1 MGLGQEQA
9 SQIQPYRRHT
19 MLTSVAAQ
27 PYQPIGE
34 LLNAY
39 RARHP
44 DKLALVDVDNQRQL
58 SYCLLAE
65 NVDAIALLLMRMGM
79 TKGSRIALIGENS
92 IPKIV
97 IWLGIWRI
105 GAVVCPLDL
114 QFIGPAA
121 PAIFAAINPALI
133 IIGAG
138 QDHTAS
144 LGYSETPHICFD
156 ENLPETGMISI
167 SPPDHPPWLT
177 PQSHLGKADMPSGAA
192 VTDLASLSCTS
203 GTTGFPKIVAYD
215 HAALWENGKDSIDL
229 LELSSND
236 RTLEY
241 RSLGWYSSQILS
253 LMPFLQLGLTLHIA
267 RKFSYRHLPE
277 WIETHAITVSVGVPA
292 VIQILLK
299 DIVANSHERFASL
312 RVMTSSTAPLASE
325 HWRRLEQAYG
335 IRLLNLYGSSETG
348 WICGNRIDA
357 CRIGTVG
364 LAVPSVTLAITSESG
379 SPCPRGV
386 TGQMALNAKKLALG
400 YWQQDGTLEAI
411 RGKPFIMRD
420 IATMD
425 DDGYVYI
432 LGRSDDLINRGG
444 VKVSP
449 VEIEET
455 VLSCPGISEAAA
467 IGVPDPI
474 YGQRAVCF
482 IVTCGAG
489 TPSPD
494 DVLKH
499 CQTHLSRE
507 KAPKK
512 IITVESLPRNSRG
525 KLLRNKLLEL
535 HASALKAK

>member
-1 MGLGQEQA
+1 MLICATQA
-9 SQIQPYRRHT
+9 R
-19 MLTSVAAQ
+19 AAQ

-39 RARHP
+39 RTQHP
-44 DKLALVDVDNQRQL
+44 DKIALVDVDYQLQL
-58 SYCLLAE
+58 SYRRLAD
-65 NVDAIALLLMRMGM
+65 NVEAIALLLMRMGM
-79 TKGSRIALIGENS
+79 TKGSRIALIGGNS

-133 IIGAG
+133 IIGSG
-138 QDHTAS
+138 QDHAAAS
-144 LGYSETPHICFD
+144 GYSETPHICFD
-156 ENLPETGMISI
+156 EKLPETGVISI
-167 SPPDHPPWLT
+167 PPPDHPPWLT

-192 VTDLASLSCTS
+192 AADLASLSCTS

-215 HAALWENGKDSIDL
+215 HAALWENGQDSIDL
-229 LELSSND
+229 LGLGCDD

-253 LMPFLQLGLTLHIA
+253 LMPFLQVGLTLHIA
-267 RKFSYRHLPE
+267 RKFSYRHFPG
-277 WIETHAITVSVGVPA
+277 WIEAHAITVSVGLPA
-292 VIQILLK
+292 VIHILLK

-312 RVMTSSTAPLASE
+312 RIMTSSTAPLAAE
-325 HWRRLEQAYG
+325 HWHRLEQAYG
-335 IRLLNLYGSSETG
+335 VRLLNLYGSSETG

-357 CRIGTVG
+357 YRIGTVG
-364 LAVPSVTLAITSESG
+364 RSVPSVALTIVSESG
-379 SPCPRGV
+379 EPCRQGI
-386 TGQMALNAKKLALG
+386 TGLMIVNSEKLALG

-432 LGRSDDLINRGG
+432 LGRSDDVINRGG

-449 VEIEET
+449 VEIEDA
-455 VLSCPGISEAAA
+455 VLSHPGISEAAA

-474 YGQRAVCF
+474 YGQQAICF
-482 IVTCGAG
+482 VVTCQAN
-489 TPSPD
+489 TPNTAEIF
-494 DVLKH
+494 KY
-499 CQTHLSRE
+499 CQARLSRE

-512 IITVESLPRNSRG
+512 IIIMESLPRNGRG

-535 HASALKAK
+535 YEEVG